1 MEVVSKWLP
10 FTIDGITHKKHILT
24 SKPINFAALT
34 DLSCV
39 ICSIFIAL
47 LIAAVITHL
56 HEDVSL
62 FVLRCN
68 MLCYVILCFA
78 LRIPLSRKG

>member
-56 HEDVSL
+56 HEDVGVGEILISRHWMEGITHL
-62 FVLRCN
+62 MALEN
-68 MLCYVILCFA
+68 M
-78 LRIPLSRKG
+78 